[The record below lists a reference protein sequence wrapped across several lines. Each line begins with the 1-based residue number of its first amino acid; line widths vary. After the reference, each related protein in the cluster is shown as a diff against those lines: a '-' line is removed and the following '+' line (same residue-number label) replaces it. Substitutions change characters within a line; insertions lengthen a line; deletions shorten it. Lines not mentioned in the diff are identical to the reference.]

1 MLPIS
6 PLLYTVHDFLVQSS
20 SGMDSVRMYVKD
32 FRVMGFLDECHAP
45 MESLLGSFVT
55 LWNSAT

>member
-20 SGMDSVRMYVKD
+20 SGMDSVCMYVKD

-55 LWNSAT
+55 L

>member
-20 SGMDSVRMYVKD
+20 SGIDSVCMYVKD
-32 FRVMGFLDECHAP
+32 FRFVGFLDECHPP

-55 LWNSAT
+55 L